1 VARPV
6 ASNRH
11 TPRLVRL
18 AVVTSLAAFSVSV
31 LPGTAQATPGQP
43 VSTPKTSQ
51 DAAAKVEQLANQ
63 LEILSED
70 INGRS
75 ALVAKLKITSKKAND
90 AAKTADDQY
99 AKLAGEVS
107 AIVRTTYMAAPFG
120 QFATLMT
127 SSSPE
132 DFLAQLSTLERMS
145 KQRGKVIGSALR
157 AKQQRDA
164 AKATAQAALSKAMT
178 EWTTLVHK
186 QQSLKSQIATYKDL
200 FNKLSAKERQQLI
213 GVGGTADRGS
223 PRTTPPTGLPPAPN
237 PKANIAVQT
246 ALAQLGKPYRWGAY
260 GPDQFD
266 CSGLTMFS
274 WGKAGVALPHQS
286 AQQYN
291 YGTHVAADLSVLKP
305 GDLLFFYSP
314 TIHHVAIYIGNNQM
328 VHAPQDNVPVQVVG
342 VDWKNIV
349 GATRL

>member
-1 VARPV
+1 M

-18 AVVTSLAAFSVSV
+18 AVVTSVAAFAVSV

-63 LEILSED
+63 LEVLSED
-70 INGRS
+70 INKRS
-75 ALVAKLKITSKKAND
+75 ALVSKLKVAAKKAND
-90 AAKTADDQY
+90 AAKVADDAY
-99 AKLAGEVS
+99 AKLSGEVS

-145 KQRGKVIGSALR
+145 EQRGKVIGSALR
-157 AKQQRDA
+157 AKQTRDA
-164 AKATAQAALSKAMT
+164 AKAKAQSSLSKAMT
-178 EWTTLVHK
+178 EYTALVKK
-186 QQSLKSQIATYKDL
+186 QQALKSQISSYKDL
-200 FNKLSAKERQQLI
+200 FNKLSVKERQQLA
-213 GVGGTADRGS
+213 GPGGTASRGA
-223 PRTTPPTGLPPAPN
+223 PRTSVPAGLPPAPN
-237 PKANIAVQT
+237 PKAATAVQT
-246 ALAQLGKPYRWGAY
+246 ALNQLGKPYSWGAA
-260 GPDQFD
+260 GPGAFD
-266 CSGLTMFS
+266 CSGLTMYS
-274 WGKAGVALPHQS
+274 WAAAGVSLPHQS
-286 AQQYN
+286 GEQYG
-291 YGTHVAADLSVLKP
+291 YGTHIAASLDVLKP

-314 TIHHVAIYIGNNQM
+314 IHHVSMYVGNGQM
-328 VHAPQDNVPVQVVG
+328 VHAPQDGVPVQVVG
-342 VDWKNIV
+342 VDWGNIV